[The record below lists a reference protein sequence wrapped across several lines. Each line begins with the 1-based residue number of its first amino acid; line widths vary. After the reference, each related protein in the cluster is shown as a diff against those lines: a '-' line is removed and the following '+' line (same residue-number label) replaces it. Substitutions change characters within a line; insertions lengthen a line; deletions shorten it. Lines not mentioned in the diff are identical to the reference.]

1 MMLRALLWMWST
13 AFAVLILCAAPWS
26 IAHHGGDWQVFVA
39 AGSLVGSHALLDPP
53 QAWQAFFYLP
63 GAAWVFVPVVA
74 VPLAASFVANIAAM
88 LGCAA
93 AAGLV
98 AARIYAL
105 PRALAVATFV
115 LWPPVV
121 YAAGIIGQNA
131 PFGLLLAQ
139 LSIAGMAT
147 RSVALTAVPIG
158 LLLYKPTYAVP
169 FVALLL
175 LRGRW
180 RELGVVGAIGIGW
193 FLLGVPA
200 AGGDWAWPVAWL
212 RLIARFAGGDLG
224 VNGAFALG
232 LPALLA
238 RSGLGTAATI
248 AILAFAAAAVAV
260 ALRRA
265 TAVEAGSAACLAGLA
280 LSPHAWAYDAVLA
293 LPMIGFAAAALA
305 EPYRTRLLFGLAIL
319 SPLLFVSPLLRFDPL
334 TLIVIGGTCVW
345 LTIRLLPAATSSLD
359 APAVRRYV
367 HEQRRTEFRLEE
379 LAR

>member
-1 MMLRALLWMWST
+1 MLRSLLWCWST
-13 AFAVLILCAAPWS
+13 AFAVLILCASPWS
-26 IAHHGGDWQVFVA
+26 IAHHGGDWQVFVS
-39 AGSLVGSHALLDPP
+39 AGSLVGSRALLDPP
-53 QAWQAFFYLP
+53 QDWQAFFYLP
-63 GAAWVFVPVVA
+63 GAAWAFVPVVA
-74 VPLAASFVANIAAM
+74 LPLAASFVANIVVM

-93 AAGLV
+93 TAGLL
-98 AARIYAL
+98 AARTYAL
-105 PRALAVATFV
+105 PRAVAVGTFV

-139 LSIAGMAT
+139 LSIAGMAQ
-147 RSVALTAVPIG
+147 RSRALTAVPIG
-158 LLLYKPTYAVP
+158 LLLYKPTYALP
-169 FVALLL
+169 LVAVLA

-180 RELGVVGAIGIGW
+180 RELGIVGAIASGW
-193 FLLGVPA
+193 YLAGVPA
-200 AGGDWAWPVAWL
+200 TGGDWIWPSAWL

-224 VNGAFALG
+224 VNGAFAIG

-238 RSGLGTAATI
+238 RSGLGVAATI
-248 AILAFAAAAVAV
+248 AFVACFAAAVAV

-305 EPYRTRLLFGLAIL
+305 EPHRTRLLFGLAIF
-319 SPLLFVSPLLRFDPL
+319 SPLLFVSPMLRVDPL

-345 LTIRLLPAATSSLD
+345 LAMRLLPAVDRVARRTLR
-359 APAVRRYV
+359 PAVR
-367 HEQRRTEFRLEE
+367 
-379 LAR
+379 ARAA